1 MTTTAGIEAAARLAR
16 AAEVAAAGLVGRSE
30 AARAIVR
37 AAVAGV
43 PSLLVGPPGV
53 AKSLLARRLAAAIN
67 GSYFE
72 CLLGRFSSPEDIFG
86 PLDLPSLESGEYR
99 RRTDGYAPSA
109 EVLFL
114 DEVFRGGPG
123 LLNSLL
129 SLINERLYHNGRE
142 LVRVPARVIVGA
154 SNSLPSPDGD
164 EAAELSAIAD
174 RWAVRVVVRAV
185 APADRA
191 AMIWT
196 DPPAV
201 SAVASVADVDAAT
214 ECARRLP
221 WSADGRAA
229 MLAAI
234 EAAAEA
240 VPAARRPSDRRMRQA
255 AAVVAAEAALA
266 GADEVGVEH
275 VAAAAEVL
283 WSDLADEAPVRAAVL
298 RVADAD
304 GAAAADA
311 LAAAAEAEEQA
322 RSTAD
327 IAPRIAAA
335 RKLDELARTVAGL
348 KGARA
353 DEARRA
359 IEAIRRRVHAALLGV
374 SA

>member
-1 MTTTAGIEAAARLAR
+1 MNTGIEAAARLAQ
-16 AAEVAAAGLVGRSE
+16 AADAAAAGLVGRAD
-30 AARAIVR
+30 AARAVMR

-43 PSLLVGPPGV
+43 PSLLVGAPGV
-53 AKSLLARRLAAAIN
+53 AKSMLARRLASAVG

-72 CLLGRFSSPEDIFG
+72 TLLGRFSSPEDLFG
-86 PLDLPSLESGEYR
+86 PVDLPALEAGEFR
-99 RRTDGYAPSA
+99 RRVEGYAPTA

-114 DEVFRGGPG
+114 DELFRAGPG
-123 LLNSLL
+123 LLNSIL
-129 SLINERLYHNGRE
+129 SLVNERLYHNGRE
-142 LVRVPARVIVGA
+142 VVKVPARVIVGA
-154 SNSLPSPDGD
+154 SNSLPSPDGE
-164 EAAELSAIAD
+164 EAPELSAIAD
-174 RWAVRVVVRAV
+174 RWAVRIVVRAV
-185 APADRA
+185 APAERG
-191 AMIWT
+191 AMIWS

-201 SAVASVADVDAAT
+201 SAVASVADVDAAAAH
-214 ECARRLP
+214 ARALP

-234 EAAAEA
+234 EAACEA

-255 AAVVAAEAALA
+255 AQVVAAEAALC
-266 GADEVGVEH
+266 GAVEVATEH
-275 VAAAAEVL
+275 VAAAIDVL
-283 WSDLADEAPVRAAVL
+283 WSDLADEASVRAAVL

-322 RSTAD
+322 RGASD

-335 RKLDELARTVAGL
+335 RKLDELARTVSTL
-348 KGARA
+348 KGERA

-374 SA
+374 SSS

>member
-1 MTTTAGIEAAARLAR
+1 MTAAGIEAAARLSR
-16 AAEVAAAGLVGRSE
+16 AADVAASGLVGRSE

-37 AAVAGV
+37 AAVAGT
-43 PSLLVGPPGV
+43 PALMIGAPGV
-53 AKSLLARRLAAAIN
+53 AKSMLARRLAAAIG

-72 CLLGRFSSPEDIFG
+72 SLLGRFSAPEDLFG
-86 PLDLPSLESGEYR
+86 PVDLPALENGEFR
-99 RRTDGYAPSA
+99 RRVEGYAPTA
-109 EVLFL
+109 EVVFF
-114 DEVFRGGPG
+114 DEVFRAGPG

-129 SLINERLYHNGRE
+129 TLVNERLYHNGRQ
-142 LVRVPARVIVGA
+142 VMRVPARVIVGA
-154 SNSLPSPDGD
+154 SNSLPSPDGE

-174 RWAVRVVVRAV
+174 RWAVKVTVRPV
-185 APADRA
+185 APADRG
-191 AMIWT
+191 AMIWS

-201 SAVASVADVDAAT
+201 APVATVGDVDAAA

-221 WSADGRAA
+221 WSDDGRKA

-234 EAAAEA
+234 EAACEA

-255 AAVVAAEAALA
+255 AAVVAAEAALCGA
-266 GADEVGVEH
+266 GEVGVEH

-283 WSDLADEAPVRAAVL
+283 WSDLADEGAVRAAVL

-322 RSTAD
+322 RASGD

-348 KGARA
+348 RGARA

-359 IEAIRRRVHAALLGV
+359 IDAIRRRVHAALLGV
-374 SA
+374 SAP

>member
-1 MTTTAGIEAAARLAR
+1 LPALE
-16 AAEVAAAGLVGRSE
+16 
-30 AARAIVR
+30 
-37 AAVAGV
+37 
-43 PSLLVGPPGV
+43 
-53 AKSLLARRLAAAIN
+53 N
-67 GSYFE
+67 GEF
-72 CLLGRFSSPEDIFG
+72 
-86 PLDLPSLESGEYR
+86 R
-99 RRTDGYAPSA
+99 RRTEGYAPSA
-109 EVLFL
+109 EVIFF

-123 LLNSLL
+123 ILNSLL
-129 SLINERLYHNGRE
+129 TLVNERIFHNGRE
-142 LVRVPARVIVGA
+142 VMRVPARVIIGA
-154 SNSLPSPDGD
+154 SNSLPAPDGD
-164 EAAELSAIAD
+164 EGPELGAIAD
-174 RWAVRVVVRAV
+174 RWAVRIVVRAV
-185 APADRA
+185 APADRG

-201 SAVASVADVDAAT
+201 QQVASVGDVDAAAAH
-214 ECARRLP
+214 ARALP
-221 WSADGRAA
+221 WGADGRQA

-255 AAVVAAEAALA
+255 AQVVAAEAALA
-266 GADEVGVEH
+266 GADEVAVEH
-275 VAAAAEVL
+275 VAAAVDVL
-283 WSDLADEAPVRAAVL
+283 WSDLADEGAVRAAVL

-322 RSTAD
+322 RASGD

-335 RKLDELARTVAGL
+335 RKLDELARSVAGL
-348 KGARA
+348 RGSRA

>member
-1 MTTTAGIEAAARLAR
+1 MIGA
-16 AAEVAAAGLVGRSE
+16 
-30 AARAIVR
+30 
-37 AAVAGV
+37 
-43 PSLLVGPPGV
+43 PGV
-53 AKSLLARRLAAAIN
+53 AKSMLARRLAAAIG

-72 CLLGRFSSPEDIFG
+72 SLLGRFSAPEDLFG
-86 PLDLPSLESGEYR
+86 PVDLPALENGEFR
-99 RRTDGYAPSA
+99 RRVDGYAPDA
-109 EVLFL
+109 QVLFL
-114 DEVFRGGPG
+114 DEIFRAGPG

-129 SLINERLYHNGRE
+129 SIINERLYHNGRE
-142 LVRVPARVIVGA
+142 VVHVPARVIVGA

-164 EAAELSAIAD
+164 EGPELGAIAD
-174 RWAVRVVVRAV
+174 RWAVRIVVRAV
-185 APADRA
+185 APADRG
-191 AMIWT
+191 AMIWS

-201 SAVASVADVDAAT
+201 SAVASIGDIDAAA

-221 WSADGRAA
+221 WSADGRQA

-255 AAVVAAEAALA
+255 AAVVAAEAALC

-275 VAAAAEVL
+275 VAAASDVL
-283 WSDLADEAPVRAAVL
+283 WSDLADESAVRSAVM
-298 RVADAD
+298 RIADAD

-322 RSTAD
+322 RASGD

-348 KGARA
+348 RGARA

-359 IEAIRRRVHAALLGV
+359 IDTIRRRVHAALLGV
-374 SA
+374 SSS

>member
-1 MTTTAGIEAAARLAR
+1 MNASNGNEAAARLAQ
-16 AAEVAAAGLVGRSE
+16 AADAAAAGLVGRAD
-30 AARAIVR
+30 AARAVMR
-37 AAVAGV
+37 AAIAGT
-43 PSLLVGPPGV
+43 PALMIGAPGV
-53 AKSLLARRLAAAIN
+53 AKSMLARRLAAAV
-67 GSYFE
+67 GGRYFE
-72 CLLGRFSSPEDIFG
+72 ALLGRFSAPEDIFG
-86 PLDLPSLESGEYR
+86 PLDLPALEGGEYR
-99 RRTDGYAPSA
+99 RRVEGYAPDA

-129 SLINERLYHNGRE
+129 ALINERVYHNGAAV
-142 LVRVPARVIVGA
+142 VRVPARVIIGA
-154 SNSLPSPDGD
+154 TNSLPSPDGD
-164 EAAELSAIAD
+164 EGPELGAIAD

-185 APADRA
+185 APSDRA
-191 AMIWT
+191 AMIWS

-201 SAVASVADVDAAT
+201 SAVASVADVDAAAAH
-214 ECARRLP
+214 ARALP
-221 WSADGRAA
+221 WSDDGRRA
-229 MLAAI
+229 MLTAI
-234 EAAAEA
+234 EAACEA

-255 AAVVAAEAALA
+255 AQVVAAEAALCGA
-266 GADEVGVEH
+266 GEVGAEH
-275 VAAAAEVL
+275 VAAAVDVL
-283 WSDLADEAPVRAAVL
+283 WSDLSDESAVRAAVL
-298 RVADAD
+298 RIADAD

-322 RSTAD
+322 RSTSD

-359 IEAIRRRVHAALLGV
+359 IESIRRRVHAALLGV

>member
-16 AAEVAAAGLVGRSE
+16 AAEVAAAGLVGRAD

-43 PSLLVGPPGV
+43 PALLVGAPGV
-53 AKSLLARRLAAAIN
+53 AKSLLARRIAAAVG

-72 CLLGRFSSPEDIFG
+72 ALLGRFSAPEDIFG
-86 PLDLPSLESGEYR
+86 PVDLPSLEVGEFR
-99 RRTDGYAPSA
+99 RRVDGYAPDA

-129 SLINERLYHNGRE
+129 SLINERLYHNGRQ
-142 LVRVPARVIVGA
+142 VMRVPARVIVGA

-164 EAAELSAIAD
+164 EAPELAAIAD
-174 RWAVRVVVRAV
+174 RWAVRIVVRAV

-191 AMIWT
+191 AMIWA
-196 DPPAV
+196 DPAPV
-201 SAVASVADVDAAT
+201 SAVASVADVDAAAAH
-214 ECARRLP
+214 ARGLP

-234 EAAAEA
+234 EAACEA
-240 VPAARRPSDRRMRQA
+240 VPQARRPSDRRMRQA
-255 AAVVAAEAALA
+255 AAVVAAEAVLD
-266 GADEVGVEH
+266 GAAEVGAAH

-322 RSTAD
+322 RGASD

-335 RKLDELARTVAGL
+335 RKLDELSRTVAGL
-348 KGARA
+348 KGSRA

-374 SA
+374 QA

>member
-1 MTTTAGIEAAARLAR
+1 MTTTGFEAAARLAR
-16 AAEVAAAGLVGRSE
+16 AADVAAAGLIGRAE

-43 PSLLVGPPGV
+43 PCLLVGAPGV
-53 AKSLLARRLAAAIN
+53 AKSMLARRLAAAVG

-72 CLLGRFSSPEDIFG
+72 ALLGRFVSPEDLYG
-86 PLDLPSLESGEYR
+86 PVDLPALENGEFR
-99 RRTDGYAPSA
+99 RRTEGYAPSA
-109 EVLFL
+109 EVIFF

-123 LLNSLL
+123 ILNSLL
-129 SLINERLYHNGRE
+129 ALINERVFHNGRE
-142 LVRVPARVIVGA
+142 VVKVPARVIVGA

-185 APADRA
+185 APSDRA
-191 AMIWT
+191 AMIWS

-201 SAVASVADVDAAT
+201 SAVASVGDVDAAA

-234 EAAAEA
+234 EATCEA

-266 GADEVGVEH
+266 GADEVAVEH

-283 WSDLADEAPVRAAVL
+283 WSDLADEAPVRSAVL

-322 RSTAD
+322 RASGD

-335 RKLDELARTVAGL
+335 RKLDELARTVSTL
-348 KGARA
+348 RGARA